1 VSWDT
6 IASFLLGAMSI
17 VTGVV
22 MVINHIVVAGI
33 NSRTLQYSGFGGYL
47 LILVG
52 IIFLIISYYSLSPY
66 SKIRRFFNKRKKR
79 SQKK

>member
-1 VSWDT
+1 MSWDT
-6 IASFLLGAMSI
+6 IASFLLGAISI

-52 IIFLIISYYSLSPY
+52 VIFLIVSYYSLSPF
-66 SKIRRFFNKRKKR
+66 SKIRRFFNKNKKGSRKK
-79 SQKK
+79 